1 MHRKKL
7 IIFNPSIENGGVE
20 KNLFLISNYLATNV
34 ENVYLITTSKKFR
47 NKFNSKI
54 NLITPKYFVWDKLG
68 RKIKYLI
75 CLILLTKF
83 ILTNKRIVL
92 FCFQANFYCSLI
104 CLFFPKIILITRSN
118 TSPSGWSKNFLKRLI
133 FKLLFRRIN
142 KVIVNSIDFRNQINN
157 EFNIKSSFI
166 YNPLNKTEII
176 NKSKIKTKNYFKKN
190 VKLKIIC
197 VGRFVDQKDQI
208 TLLKALNL
216 IKSNVKFE
224 TLLLG
229 EGKMLDK
236 YKLFIK
242 ENSLRNKVKLIKF
255 QKNPYPIIKQSN
267 IVVLSSKYEGLPNIL
282 LEGLLLKK
290 YIISSN
296 CPTGPKEI
304 LDNGSGGDLFK
315 VGNYNELAIKFQN
328 FEKKNIKIINKKIEH
343 GYKRLNRFDYKS
355 NMEAYLKIVNN
366 ELKKL

>member
-1 MHRKKL
+1 MHKNKL

-20 KNLFLISNYLATNV
+20 KNLFLISNYLASNV
-34 ENVYLITTSKKFR
+34 KNVYLITASKKFR

-54 NLITPKYFVWDKLG
+54 NLIIPKNFVWDKLG

-75 CLILLTKF
+75 CFFLLIKFFLSNKKIILL
-83 ILTNKRIVL
+83 
-92 FCFQANFYCSLI
+92 CFQANFYCSLI

-118 TSPSGWSKNFLKRLI
+118 TSPSGWSKNFIKRFL
-133 FKLLFRRIN
+133 FKFLFIRIN

-157 EFNIKSSFI
+157 NFNIKSTYI
-166 YNPLNKTEII
+166 YNPLNKIEII
-176 NKSKIKTKNYFKKN
+176 NKSKIKTKDYFKKN
-190 VKLKIIC
+190 IKLKIIC
-197 VGRFVDQKDQI
+197 VGRFADQKDQI

-216 IKSNVKFE
+216 IKSNVEFE

-229 EGKMLDK
+229 EGKMLSK

-242 ENSLRNKVKLIKF
+242 ENSLRKKVKLINFK
-255 QKNPYPIIKQSN
+255 KNPYPIIKQSN

-290 YIISSN
+290 YVISSN

-304 LDNGSGGDLFK
+304 LDNGYGGELFQ
-315 VGNYNELAIKFQN
+315 VGNYNELANKILN
-328 FEKKNIKIINKKIEH
+328 FEKKNKKIINKKINH
-343 GYKRLNRFDYKS
+343 GYKRLDRFDYQS
-355 NMEAYLKIVNN
+355 NMEKYLKIVNN

>member
-1 MHRKKL
+1 M
-7 IIFNPSIENGGVE
+7 
-20 KNLFLISNYLATNV
+20 
-34 ENVYLITTSKKFR
+34 
-47 NKFNSKI
+47 
-54 NLITPKYFVWDKLG
+54 
-68 RKIKYLI
+68 
-75 CLILLTKF
+75 
-83 ILTNKRIVL
+83 
-92 FCFQANFYCSLI
+92 
-104 CLFFPKIILITRSN
+104 
-118 TSPSGWSKNFLKRLI
+118 
-133 FKLLFRRIN
+133 
-142 KVIVNSIDFRNQINN
+142 IVNSIDFRNQINN

-315 VGNYNELAIKFQN
+315 VGNYDELAIKFQN
-328 FEKKNIKIINKKIEH
+328 FEKKI
-343 GYKRLNRFDYKS
+343 
-355 NMEAYLKIVNN
+355 
-366 ELKKL
+366 

>member
-1 MHRKKL
+1 M
-7 IIFNPSIENGGVE
+7 
-20 KNLFLISNYLATNV
+20 
-34 ENVYLITTSKKFR
+34 
-47 NKFNSKI
+47 
-54 NLITPKYFVWDKLG
+54 
-68 RKIKYLI
+68 
-75 CLILLTKF
+75 
-83 ILTNKRIVL
+83 
-92 FCFQANFYCSLI
+92 
-104 CLFFPKIILITRSN
+104 
-118 TSPSGWSKNFLKRLI
+118 
-133 FKLLFRRIN
+133 
-142 KVIVNSIDFRNQINN
+142 IVNSIDFRNQINN

-242 ENSLRNKVKLIKF
+242 ENSLRKKVKLIKF

-315 VGNYNELAIKFQN
+315 VGNYDELAIKFQN